1 MMRQELLKVNFAFPE
16 FLATYIE
23 MTQTF
28 GGFNKCGF
36 VKPPLMRT
44 ALTAPRRGGGVRRKS
59 DRRLRFLSVWNRD
72 FSLATT
78 CT

>member
-36 VKPPLMRT
+36 VRPPLMRT
-44 ALTAPRRGGGVRRKS
+44 ALTAPRHGGVGKEE
-59 DRRLRFLSVWNRD
+59 
-72 FSLATT
+72 A
-78 CT
+78 